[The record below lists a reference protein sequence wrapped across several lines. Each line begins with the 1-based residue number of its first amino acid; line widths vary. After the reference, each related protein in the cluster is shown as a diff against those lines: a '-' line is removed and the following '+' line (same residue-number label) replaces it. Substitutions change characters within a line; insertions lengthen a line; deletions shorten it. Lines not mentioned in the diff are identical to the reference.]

1 MTNPMAAAML
11 AGAGIDWAKQEIQ
24 SLMGLTEG
32 AALLAFG
39 FIILATWL
47 KTKSLIPT
55 IVAGLVGGLVL
66 FAVANPDWFKT
77 KVGGEFDG
85 TQTGMPAVVREAP
98 APPTLAEVLAPYTT
112 RAA

>member
-1 MTNPMAAAML
+1 MTPPLAAAML

-24 SLMGLTEG
+24 SLMSLTEG

-85 TQTGMPAVVREAP
+85 TQTGMSAVVREAP
-98 APPTLAEVLAPYTT
+98 APPTLAEVI
-112 RAA
+112 